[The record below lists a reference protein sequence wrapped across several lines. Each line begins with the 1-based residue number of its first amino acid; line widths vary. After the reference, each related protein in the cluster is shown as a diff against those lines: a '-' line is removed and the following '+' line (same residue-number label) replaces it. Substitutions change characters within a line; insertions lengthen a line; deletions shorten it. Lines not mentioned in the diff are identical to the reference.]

1 MKLFACG
8 VCGQPLM
15 FENTRCERCHHRLGY
30 DVVSDALVALDPAGD
45 LWQAA
50 SGDTSKSFR
59 FCANAAHDVCNW
71 LIPSDNAAPF
81 CRACVYNRTVP
92 DVGDMKK
99 LQLWR
104 DLEAAK
110 HRLIFTLIKLDL
122 PIQTRRENPKEGL
135 AFDFL
140 VEESGVKVLTGHDDG
155 LVTLNAAEADV
166 AARVKLREEM
176 GEAFRTLLGH
186 FRHEIGHYYW
196 DRLVRGG
203 SMLDE
208 YRRLFGDERA
218 DYEAAMKKHYANGA
232 PPDWREH
239 FVSAYATMHPWEDF
253 AETFA
258 HFLHIVD
265 ALDTARAFGM
275 AVHAKAAPSLDTE
288 ADLDPYRARS
298 MQAMLAIWDPLC
310 FAVNSLNRSLGQPDL
325 YPFVLPSPV
334 LAKLEFMRR
343 LVATA
348 GGTRQEPVQQAA

>member
-30 DVVSDALVALDPAGD
+30 DVVTDTLLPLDPLDD
-45 LWQAA
+45 LWQPA
-50 SGDTSKSFR
+50 SGDMSKRFR

-71 LIPSDNAAPF
+71 LIPVEIDAPF
-81 CRACVYNRTVP
+81 CRACVFNRTVP
-92 DVGDMKK
+92 DISDPKK
-99 LQLWR
+99 LKLWR

-110 HRLIFTLIKLDL
+110 HRLVFTLIKLDL
-122 PIQTRRENPKEGL
+122 PMQTRLENSQEGL

-140 VEESGVKVLTGHDDG
+140 VEESGAKVLTGHDQG

-166 AARVKLREEM
+166 TSRVKLREEM
-176 GEAFRTLLGH
+176 GEAYRTLLGH

-196 DRLVRGG
+196 DRLVRDG
-203 SMLDE
+203 SMLE
-208 YRRLFGDERA
+208 ECRKLFGDDRS
-218 DYEAAMKKHYANGA
+218 DYQAAMKKHYANGA

-258 HFLHIVD
+258 HYLHIVD
-265 ALDTARAFGM
+265 ALDTARAFGI
-275 AVHAKAAPSLDTE
+275 AVHAKDAPSLDAE

-298 MQAMLAIWDPLC
+298 METMLSVWDPIC

-325 YPFVLPSPV
+325 YPFVLPSAV
-334 LAKLEFMRR
+334 IEKLEFMRK

-348 GGTRQEPVQQAA
+348 GGTRQGPMKKAA